1 MSRKSRRRK
10 TKGSLT
16 GAFRFCIDA
25 ETADKPDSVNATRA
39 APDNHSSRRRITTPL
54 KLPTRRL
61 PGAPLPAHAQGACR
75 SPAYLELLRVEVT
88 VPCALPHAAV
98 RSYRTVS
105 PLPDPPGLRQGPSAV
120 CSLLPCSASHDGW
133 PLAITLPYGVRTFL
147 PLPKKAAI
155 VWPTLRAEV
164 YHARA
169 LPHAQPPRITA
180 LAASPRANRP
190 DAPGET
196 PTCRCNS
203 PNRRSPAT
211 TPGYPTPA
219 MARSHAA

>member
-1 MSRKSRRRK
+1 MSYW
-10 TKGSLT
+10 
-16 GAFRFCIDA
+16 DA
-25 ETADKPDSVNATRA
+25 EPADKPDSVNATRA

-61 PGAPLPAHAQGACR
+61 PGAPLPAPAQGECR

-147 PLPKKAAI
+147 PLPMGGGDCLADSAGRS
-155 VWPTLRAEV
+155 VSREAPSSPVR
-164 YHARA
+164 
-169 LPHAQPPRITA
+169 TA
-180 LAASPRANRP
+180 CRHRAASPLHPRLRLGASPFCRRP
-190 DAPGET
+190 GRNTD
-196 PTCRCNS
+196 
-203 PNRRSPAT
+203 RS
-211 TPGYPTPA
+211 
-219 MARSHAA
+219 R

>member
-1 MSRKSRRRK
+1 M
-10 TKGSLT
+10 
-16 GAFRFCIDA
+16 FCSDA
-25 ETADKPDSVNATRA
+25 EPADKPDSVNATRA
-39 APDNHSSRRRITTPL
+39 APDNHSSRRRITAPL

-61 PGAPLPAHAQGACR
+61 PGAPLPTSAQGACR

-147 PLPKKAAI
+147 PLPKGGGDCLADSAGRS
-155 VWPTLRAEV
+155 VSRTPPCRRPTSAPNSARRPPSRPTRHRDTQLVRRRPGRKTEV
-164 YHARA
+164 SR
-169 LPHAQPPRITA
+169 
-180 LAASPRANRP
+180 
-190 DAPGET
+190 
-196 PTCRCNS
+196 
-203 PNRRSPAT
+203 
-211 TPGYPTPA
+211 
-219 MARSHAA
+219 

>member
-1 MSRKSRRRK
+1 MFY
-10 TKGSLT
+10 L
-16 GAFRFCIDA
+16 DA
-25 ETADKPDSVNATRA
+25 EPADKPDSVNATRA
-39 APDNHSSRRRITTPL
+39 APDNHSSRRRITAPL

-61 PGAPLPAHAQGACR
+61 PGAPLPAPARGACR

-147 PLPKKAAI
+147 PLPKGRRRLSGRLCGRKCITRVGLTAQRPAI
-155 VWPTLRAEV
+155 S
-164 YHARA
+164 ARA
-169 LPHAQPPRITA
+169 PRHVQSLRRRPGRKTD
-180 LAASPRANRP
+180 ASR
-190 DAPGET
+190 
-196 PTCRCNS
+196 
-203 PNRRSPAT
+203 
-211 TPGYPTPA
+211 
-219 MARSHAA
+219 